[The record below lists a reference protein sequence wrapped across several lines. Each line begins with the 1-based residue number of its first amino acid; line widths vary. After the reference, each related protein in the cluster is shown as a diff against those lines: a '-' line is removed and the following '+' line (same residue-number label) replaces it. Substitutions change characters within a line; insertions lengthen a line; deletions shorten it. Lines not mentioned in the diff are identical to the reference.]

1 MNKVYIRSI
10 LFFILFICTTN
21 LFGQKIPGVVIDS
34 VTNEPIPYLSVYYE
48 GKGVGSITD
57 DKGHYSVE
65 TRQGWTKLTFSA
77 VGYRTKNVT
86 IIPGTTKLLDI
97 KISPDDIVLQEVVIK
112 PKRQK
117 YSRKNNPA
125 VEMMKKV
132 IANKQNNKLEDNDLL
147 QFRNSHGRNESCAEN
162 ASASNAPAHQEFHRL
177 YGTERSCENGSPSH

>member
-21 LFGQKIPGVVIDS
+21 LFAQKIQGVVIDS

-86 IIPGTTKLLDI
+86 VIPATTKFTDTMI
-97 KISPDDIVLQEVVIK
+97 D
-112 PKRQK
+112 
-117 YSRKNNPA
+117 A
-125 VEMMKKV
+125 VEIV
-132 IANKQNNKLEDNDLL
+132 VQ
-147 QFRNSHGRNESCAEN
+147 
-162 ASASNAPAHQEFHRL
+162 
-177 YGTERSCENGSPSH
+177 